1 MNLDKIF
8 DFVKFSHKFQQVSR
22 VLLVNGEDRK
32 ENDAEHSFQL
42 VLLAW
47 YLINGKGL
55 DLDMEKIFMYAAAH
69 DLVEVYAG
77 DTYFY
82 TDDLELK
89 NSKKSREEE
98 AACRIKDEF
107 PEFSKLHEI
116 IEKYENLDDEEAR
129 FVYALDKIL
138 PVINIYL
145 DSGRSWKIE
154 GVTYEMLRTKDE
166 KVKKSKIINEIWV
179 ELVKILEK
187 EKLELFKK

>member
-8 DFVKFSHKFQQVSR
+8 DFIKFSHKFQQVRR

-55 DLDMEKIFMYAAAH
+55 DLDMKKVFMYATAH

-82 TDDLELK
+82 TEDLELR
-89 NSKKSREEE
+89 NSKKSREKE
-98 AACRIKDEF
+98 AARRIINEF
-107 PEFSKLHEI
+107 PEFSELHDI

-145 DSGRSWKIE
+145 DGGRSWKIE

-166 KVKKSKIINEIWV
+166 KVKKSKIIDEIWV

-187 EKLELFKK
+187 EKLDLFKR